1 MGAFA
6 RTSKTC
12 AAAALGLGLS
22 LGLAVSADPSVAHA
36 SASQA
41 VGSAI
46 VITSSTEVAERTAF
60 DIVGTAAPSSSVT
73 ILGLLDG
80 LVTVDTDENGAFTY
94 RSTDGLPAGVRRVQF
109 ADGSSSTEVEYRV
122 RDSSGAVPVL
132 APLSV
137 DEPEYVPGQ
146 KVTLTGTGT
155 PGATVRAQF
164 RTASVPTMEAE
175 VAGDGRWTLSSP
187 YAITGLE
194 HEVRVRQHSDLGE
207 EAPQTIRLRAD
218 ASSFAPLTVDE
229 PEYVPG
235 QKVTLT
241 GTGTPG
247 ATVRAQFRTASVP
260 TMEAEVAGDGR
271 WTLSSPYAITGLE
284 HEVRV
289 RQHSDLGEEA
299 PQTIRLRADASS
311 FAPLTVDEPEYV
323 PGQKLRLSG
332 TATPGGAVQ
341 LRVNS
346 IALDTKVTAGADGK
360 WSFESA
366 HAVSGLSHEARVRQT
381 AADGPYT
388 VVELQARDENG
399 EEPTFRALE
408 RTSAAT
414 YLPGG
419 TTRLT
424 GKSTSWS
431 EIRVSLSNPGGK
443 PLPGGSRQDFR
454 VLAGADGTWSID
466 IPDHKL
472 TKATVKQYSELG
484 NDAIEFEFSKA

>member
-109 ADGSSSTEVEYRV
+109 ADRSSSTEVEYRV

-132 APLSV
+132 
-137 DEPEYVPGQ
+137 
-146 KVTLTGTGT
+146 
-155 PGATVRAQF
+155 
-164 RTASVPTMEAE
+164 
-175 VAGDGRWTLSSP
+175 
-187 YAITGLE
+187 
-194 HEVRVRQHSDLGE
+194 
-207 EAPQTIRLRAD
+207 
-218 ASSFAPLTVDE
+218 APLTVDE

-419 TTRLT
+419 TTRLA
-424 GKSTSWS
+424 GKATSWS

-466 IPDHKL
+466 IPNHKL